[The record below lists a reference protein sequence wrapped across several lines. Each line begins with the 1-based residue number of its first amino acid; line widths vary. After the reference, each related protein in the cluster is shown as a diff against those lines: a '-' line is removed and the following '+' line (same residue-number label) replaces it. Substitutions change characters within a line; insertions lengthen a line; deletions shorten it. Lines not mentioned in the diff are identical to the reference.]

1 MDLLTVARL
10 HALGRVAVGAAFTL
24 APGPAGRAWVG
35 AGATRPDARVLGVA
49 FGIRDLA
56 IGAGAAWAL
65 GGGENARPWIL
76 AGLASDVADL
86 AVTHRHRHDLP
97 AVASAGAR
105 SLAVASIAAGLYL
118 LAALDRPEGGQR
130 P

>member
-1 MDLLTVARL
+1 MSLRTLARL
-10 HALGRVAVGAAFTL
+10 HALGRVAVGGAFAL

-35 AGATRPDARVLGVA
+35 AGAGRPEARVLGVA

-65 GGGENARPWIL
+65 GGGEDARPWIL
-76 AGLASDVADL
+76 AGLASDAADL

-97 AVASAGAR
+97 ALAATGSR
-105 SLAVASIAAGLYL
+105 CLAVSSIALGLYV
-118 LAALDRPEGGQR
+118 LAALDRPDGGQR